1 MSANDGPIA
10 RHEALLASGEVNADP
25 AQRIAVEKLQALHE
39 RLDGYRPASTKSGW
53 VELFGFGKRAPV
65 EAPRGLYI
73 HGAVGRGKS
82 MLMDLFFDGVAVERK
97 RRVHFHEF
105 MQEAHELIHE
115 WRQSNKVSKTAEP
128 IRPTA
133 ARLADKNW
141 LLCFDEFEVR
151 DIADAMIVSRL
162 FHAMFELGV
171 VVVATSN
178 RHPDEL
184 YKDGLQRDL
193 FLPFIAILQKR
204 LEVLHLADG
213 RDYRLDRLKGMSV
226 YHMPNGSESDR
237 ALDLA
242 FEDLTD
248 GRPGKPERIEFRGR
262 EIVVPKAEGSV
273 ARFGFSDLCE
283 APLGPGDFLAIAR
296 RYRSIIIANVP
307 IMNSERHDSAR
318 RFMTMIDTFYDNHIH
333 LMLSADA
340 PPQSLYAGDD
350 WGFEFDRT
358 ISRLMEIQSADYI
371 EAARANTA
379 EAA

>member
-1 MSANDGPIA
+1 MSAKDGPLI
-10 RHEALLASGEVNADP
+10 RYEALLASGEVNPDP
-25 AQRIAVEKLQALHE
+25 AQRHAVEMLQEMHAH
-39 RLDGYRPASTKSGW
+39 LDGYRPASTKTGW
-53 VELFGFGKRAPV
+53 AERFGFSKRSAV

-82 MLMDLFFDGVAVERK
+82 MLMDLFFDCVAVERK

-115 WRQSNKVSKTAEP
+115 WRQSNKVSKMAEP

-133 ARLADKNW
+133 AKLADRNW

-178 RHPDEL
+178 RHPNDL

-204 LEVLHLADG
+204 LEVLNLADG

-226 YHMPNGSESDR
+226 YHTPTGVEADR
-237 ALDLA
+237 ALDEA

-248 GRPGKPERIEFRGR
+248 GRPGKPERLAFRGR
-262 EIVVPKAEGSV
+262 EILVPRAEGAV
-273 ARFGFSDLCE
+273 ARFGFADLCE
-283 APLGPGDFLAIAR
+283 SPLGPGDFLEIAK
-296 RYRSIIIANVP
+296 RYRSILISDVP
-307 IMNSERHDSAR
+307 VMNSERRDSAR

-340 PPQSLYAGDD
+340 PPQGLYSGDD

-371 EAARANTA
+371 ESARSEVT

>member
-1 MSANDGPIA
+1 MTTRDGPLD
-10 RHEALLASGEVNADP
+10 RYETLLASEEVNEDP
-25 AQRIAVEKLQALHE
+25 AQRHAIEKLQAMHE
-39 RLDGYRPASTKSGW
+39 RLDGYRPASLNAGW
-53 VELFGFGKRAPV
+53 AGRFGFGGRPPA
-65 EAPRGLYI
+65 EAPLGLYI

-82 MLMDLFFDGVAVERK
+82 MLMDLFFDCVAVERK

-115 WRQSNKVSKTAEP
+115 WRQSNKVSKTTEP

-178 RHPDEL
+178 RHPNDL

-213 RDYRLDRLKGMSV
+213 RDYRLDKLKGMSV
-226 YHMPNGSESDR
+226 YHTPNGTEADR
-237 ALDLA
+237 ALDVA
-242 FEDLTD
+242 FENLTD
-248 GRPGKPERIEFRGR
+248 GRRGKPERLAFRGR
-262 EIVVPKAEGSV
+262 EILVPKADGAV
-273 ARFGFSDLCE
+273 ARFGFADLCE
-283 APLGPGDFLAIAR
+283 SPLGPGDFLEIAR
-296 RYRSIIIANVP
+296 RYRSIIISNVP
-307 IMNSERHDSAR
+307 IMSSEKRDSAR

-333 LMLSADA
+333 LMLSAAA
-340 PPQSLYAGDD
+340 PPQGLYSGED

-358 ISRLMEIQSADYI
+358 VSRLMEIQSADYI
-371 EAARANTA
+371 ETARSSAAV
-379 EAA
+379 AA

>member
-1 MSANDGPIA
+1 MTSKNGPIA
-10 RHEALLASGEVNADP
+10 RYEALLTSGEVNPDL
-25 AQRIAVEKLQALHE
+25 AQRGAAEKLQALHE
-39 RLDGYRPASTKSGW
+39 RLDGYGPAFLKSGW
-53 VELFGFGKRAPV
+53 AGRFGLGKRTPV

-82 MLMDLFFDGVAVERK
+82 MLMDLFFDGVRVERK

-115 WRQSNKVSKTAEP
+115 WRQSNEVSKTTEP

-133 ARLADKNW
+133 VRLADKNW

-178 RHPDEL
+178 RHPNDL
-184 YKDGLQRDL
+184 YKNGLQRDL
-193 FLPFIAILQKR
+193 FQPFITILQKR

-226 YHMPNGSESDR
+226 YHTPNGPEADR
-237 ALDLA
+237 ALELA

-248 GRPGKPERIEFRGR
+248 GRPGKPERLAFRGR
-262 EIVVPKAEGSV
+262 EIVVPKADGAV

-283 APLGPGDFLAIAR
+283 SPLGPGDFLEIAR
-296 RYRSIIIANVP
+296 RYRSIIISGVP
-307 IMNSERHDSAR
+307 VMSSERRDWAR
-318 RFMTMIDTFYDNHIH
+318 RFVTMIDTFYDNHIH

-340 PPQSLYAGDD
+340 PPQGLYSGDD

-371 EAARANTA
+371 EAARVGAA

>member
-1 MSANDGPIA
+1 MVGDGP
-10 RHEALLASGEVNADP
+10 RQRYQALIESGEVNADP
-25 AQRIAVEKLQALHE
+25 AQAEAVDRLQAMHE
-39 RLDGYRPASTKSGW
+39 KLDGYQLAGLKTSWTQR
-53 VELFGFGKRAPV
+53 LGFGKPATI

-82 MLMDLFFDGVAVERK
+82 MLMDLFFDGVAVEKK

-105 MQEAHELIHE
+105 MQEAHDLIHQ
-115 WRQSNKVSKTAEP
+115 WRQSNKVSKTTEP

-133 ARLADKNW
+133 KLLADRNW

-178 RHPDEL
+178 RHPNDL

-213 RDYRLDRLKGMSV
+213 LDYRLDRLKGMSV
-226 YHMPNGSESDR
+226 YHMPSGPEADA

-248 GRPGKPERIEFRGR
+248 GRPGKSERVELRGR
-262 EIVVPKAEGSV
+262 EIVVPKAEGVV
-273 ARFGFSDLCE
+273 ARFGFRDLCE
-283 APLGPGDFLAIAR
+283 SPLGPGDYLAIAK
-296 RYRSIIIANVP
+296 RYRSVIVSNVP
-307 IMNSERHDSAR
+307 VMNGERRDAAR
-318 RFMTMIDTFYDNHIH
+318 RFMTMIDTFYDNHVH
-333 LMLSADA
+333 MVFSADA
-340 PPQSLYAGDD
+340 PPQGLYSGHD

-358 ISRLMEIQSADYI
+358 ISRLMEMQSADYI
-371 EAARANTA
+371 EAARSHAS
-379 EAA
+379 EAV

>member
-1 MSANDGPIA
+1 MSSNDGPIL
-10 RHEALLASGEVNADP
+10 RYEALLASGEVNTDP
-25 AQRIAVEKLQALHE
+25 AQRVAVEKLQALHE
-39 RLDGYRPASTKSGW
+39 RLEGYRPASSKLGW
-53 VELFGFGKRAPV
+53 VERFGFGKRAAV
-65 EAPRGLYI
+65 EAPHGLYI
-73 HGAVGRGKS
+73 YGAVGRGKS

-97 RRVHFHEF
+97 RRIHFHEF

-115 WRQSNKVSKTAEP
+115 WRQSNKVSKNAEP

-133 ARLADKNW
+133 MRLADKNW

-184 YKDGLQRDL
+184 YKNGLQRDL

-204 LEVLHLADG
+204 LGVLHLADG

-226 YHMPNGSESDR
+226 YHTPNGPVSDW
-237 ALDLA
+237 ALNLA

-248 GRPGKPERIEFRGR
+248 GRPGKLERIEFRGR

-273 ARFGFSDLCE
+273 AQFKFSNLCE
-283 APLGPGDFLAIAR
+283 SPLGPGDFLAIAR
-296 RYRSIIIANVP
+296 RYRSIIITDVP

-318 RFMTMIDTFYDNHIH
+318 RFMTMIDTFYDNRIH

>member
-1 MSANDGPIA
+1 MTTQDGPLD
-10 RHEALLASGEVNADP
+10 RYETLLASGEVNEDP
-25 AQRIAVEKLQALHE
+25 AQRQAMEKLQALHE
-39 RLDGYRPASTKSGW
+39 RLEGYRPASLNSGW
-53 VELFGFGKRAPV
+53 AGRFGFGRRTPV
-65 EAPRGLYI
+65 EAPLGLYI

-82 MLMDLFFDGVAVERK
+82 MLMDLFFECVAVERK

-178 RHPDEL
+178 RHPNEL
-184 YKDGLQRDL
+184 YKHGLQRDL

-213 RDYRLDRLKGMSV
+213 RDYRLDRMKGMSV
-226 YHMPNGSESDR
+226 YHMPTGAEADR
-237 ALDLA
+237 ALDAA
-242 FEDLTD
+242 FQDLTD
-248 GRPGKPERIEFRGR
+248 GRPGKPERLAFRGR
-262 EIVVPKAEGSV
+262 EIVVPKADGAV
-273 ARFGFSDLCE
+273 ARFGFADLCE
-283 APLGPGDFLAIAR
+283 SPLGPGDFLEIAR
-296 RYRSIIIANVP
+296 RYRSIIISDVP
-307 IMNSERHDSAR
+307 VLSSERRDSAR
-318 RFMTMIDTFYDNHIH
+318 RFITMIDTFYDNHIH

-340 PPQSLYAGDD
+340 PPQSLYSGDD

-358 ISRLMEIQSADYI
+358 VSRLMEIQSADYI
-371 EAARANTA
+371 EAARSH
-379 EAA
+379 AAVAA

>member
-1 MSANDGPIA
+1 MTDSDGPIA
-10 RHEALLASGEVNADP
+10 RYEALLASGDVNPDP
-25 AQRIAVEKLQALHE
+25 AQRDAIEKLQVMHDQ
-39 RLDGYRPASTKSGW
+39 LDGYQPASLKSGW
-53 VELFGFGKRAPV
+53 AGRFGFGKRAPL
-65 EAPRGLYI
+65 EAPLGLYI

-82 MLMDLFFDGVAVERK
+82 MLMDLFFDGARVERK

-178 RHPDEL
+178 RHPNDL

-204 LEVLHLADG
+204 LRVLHLAEG

-226 YHMPNGSESDR
+226 YHMPGGPEANRS
-237 ALDLA
+237 LDLA

-248 GRPGKPERIEFRGR
+248 GRPGKPERLEFRGR
-262 EIVVPKAEGSV
+262 EILVPKADGAV

-283 APLGPGDFLAIAR
+283 APLGPGDFLEIAR
-296 RYRSIIIANVP
+296 RYRSILISDVP
-307 IMNSERHDSAR
+307 VMNSERRDAAR
-318 RFMTMIDTFYDNHIH
+318 RFITMIDTFYDNHVH
-333 LMLSADA
+333 LVLSADA
-340 PPQSLYAGDD
+340 PPQRLYAGDD

-371 EAARANTA
+371 EAARTS
-379 EAA
+379 AAMAA

>member
-1 MSANDGPIA
+1 MSAADGPMH
-10 RHEALLASGEVNADP
+10 RYEALIASGEVNADP
-25 AQRIAVEKLQALHE
+25 AQRHAIEKLQTMHE
-39 RLDGYRPASTKSGW
+39 QLAGYRPASAKTGW
-53 VELFGFGKRAPV
+53 AGRLGFGKRAPR
-65 EAPRGLYI
+65 EAPQGLYI
-73 HGAVGRGKS
+73 HGSVGRGKS
-82 MLMDLFFDGVAVERK
+82 MLMDLFFECVDVERK

-105 MQEAHELIHE
+105 MQEAHQLIHE
-115 WRQSNKVSKTAEP
+115 WRQTNKVSKTAEP

-133 ARLADKNW
+133 AKLADKNW

-178 RHPDEL
+178 RHPNDL

-204 LEVLHLADG
+204 LEVMHLSDG

-226 YHMPNGSESDR
+226 YHMPTGPEADR
-237 ALDLA
+237 ELDLA

-248 GRPGKPERIEFRGR
+248 GRPGKPERLAFRGR
-262 EIVVPKAEGSV
+262 EISVPKADGAV
-273 ARFGFSDLCE
+273 AWFGFKDLCE
-283 APLGPGDFLAIAR
+283 SPLGPGDFLEIAKR
-296 RYRSIIIANVP
+296 FRSIIISGVP
-307 IMNSERHDSAR
+307 VMDSAKRDSAR

-340 PPQSLYAGDD
+340 PPEGLYSGDD

-371 EAARANTA
+371 EAARSDPAK
-379 EAA
+379 AA

>member
-1 MSANDGPIA
+1 MISTDGPIA
-10 RHEALLASGEVNADP
+10 RYEALLVSGDVNPDP
-25 AQRIAVEKLQALHE
+25 AQRAAMEKLQAMHE
-39 RLDGYRPASTKSGW
+39 RLDGYRPASLNSGW
-53 VELFGFGKRAPV
+53 AGRFSFGRRSPA

-178 RHPDEL
+178 RHPDDL

-204 LEVLHLADG
+204 LEVLHLEDG
-213 RDYRLDRLKGMSV
+213 RDYRLDRLKGMTV
-226 YHMPNGSESDR
+226 YHMPTGPEADR

-242 FEDLTD
+242 FQDLTD
-248 GRPGKPERIEFRGR
+248 GRVGKQERLEFRGR
-262 EIVVPKAEGSV
+262 EIVVPKADGAV

-283 APLGPGDFLAIAR
+283 TPLGPGDFLEIAR
-296 RYRSIIIANVP
+296 RFRSIIISGVP
-307 IMNSERHDSAR
+307 VMSGERRDAAR
-318 RFMTMIDTFYDNHIH
+318 RFVTMIDTFYDNHIH

-340 PPQSLYAGDD
+340 PPQGLYDGDD

-371 EAARANTA
+371 EAARSGSAK
-379 EAA
+379 AA

>member
-1 MSANDGPIA
+1 MKSKDGP
-10 RHEALLASGEVNADP
+10 RRRYQALIASGAVSPDP
-25 AQRIAVEKLQALHE
+25 AQEIAIAKLQAMHD
-39 RLDGYRPASTKSGW
+39 RLDGYRPASKKVGW
-53 VELFGFGKRAPV
+53 TARLGLARRSPV
-65 EAPRGLYI
+65 EPPRGLYI

-82 MLMDLFFDGVAVERK
+82 MLMDLFFEGATVERK

-133 ARLADKNW
+133 ARLAEKGW

-178 RHPDEL
+178 RHPDDL

-193 FLPFIAILQKR
+193 FKPFIVILQKR

-213 RDYRLDRLKGMSV
+213 LDYRLDRLKSMEA
-226 YHMPNGSESDR
+226 YHVPTGPEADV
-237 ALDLA
+237 ALA
-242 FEDLTD
+242 RIFEDLTD
-248 GRPGKPERIEFRGR
+248 GLPGKPDWIEFRGR
-262 EIVVPKAEGSV
+262 KIMVPRASGAI

-283 APLGPGDFLAIAR
+283 SPLGAGDFLAIAKR
-296 RYRSIIIANVP
+296 FRSVIISDVP
-307 IMNSERHDSAR
+307 IMSNADRDAAR
-318 RFMTMIDTFYDNHIH
+318 RFIMLVDTFYDSHIH
-333 LMLSADA
+333 VIVSADA
-340 PPQSLYAGDD
+340 PPRALYSGDD

-358 ISRLMEIQSADYI
+358 ISRLMEMQSMDYI
-371 EAARANTA
+371 ETARLDAAN
-379 EAA
+379 AA

>member
-1 MSANDGPIA
+1 MNSTDGPIA
-10 RHEALLASGEVNADP
+10 RYEALLSSGEVNADP
-25 AQRIAVEKLQALHE
+25 AQRAAVEKLQEMHE
-39 RLDGYRPASTKSGW
+39 RLDGYRPASLKTGW
-53 VELFGFGKRAPV
+53 AERFGFGRRSPAD
-65 EAPRGLYI
+65 APRGLYI

-82 MLMDLFFDGVAVERK
+82 MLMDLFFDCVAVERK

-133 ARLADKNW
+133 AKLADKGW

-178 RHPDEL
+178 RHPDDL
-184 YKDGLQRDL
+184 YKHGLQRDL
-193 FLPFIAILQKR
+193 FLPFIVILQKR

-226 YHMPNGSESDR
+226 YHMPSGSEADK

-248 GRPGKPERIEFRGR
+248 GRTGKQERLEFRGR
-262 EIVVPKAEGSV
+262 EIVVPKADGAV
-273 ARFGFSDLCE
+273 AHFGFSDLCE
-283 APLGPGDFLAIAR
+283 TPLGPGDYLAIAGR
-296 RYRSIIIANVP
+296 FRSIIISGVP
-307 IMNSERHDSAR
+307 IMNSERRDSAR
-318 RFMTMIDTFYDNHIH
+318 RFITMIDTFYDNHIH

-340 PPQSLYAGDD
+340 PPQGLYSGDD

-358 ISRLMEIQSADYI
+358 VSRLMEVQSAEYI
-371 EAARANTA
+371 EAARSRGS
-379 EAA
+379 EAG

>member
-1 MSANDGPIA
+1 MASTDGPRSRYQALIA
-10 RHEALLASGEVNADP
+10 AGEVSPDP
-25 AQRIAVEKLQALHE
+25 AQEIAVAKLQAMHDYLA
-39 RLDGYRPASTKSGW
+39 GYKPASAKVGW
-53 VELFGFGKRAPV
+53 TARFGFTKRPPAEP
-65 EAPRGLYI
+65 PRGLYI

-82 MLMDLFFDGVAVERK
+82 MLMDLFFEGVAVERK

-133 ARLADKNW
+133 VRLAEKGW

-193 FLPFIAILQKR
+193 FLPFIVILKKR
-204 LEVLHLADG
+204 LDVFRLSDG
-213 RDYRLDRLKGMSV
+213 TDYRLDRLKGMEAYLV
-226 YHMPNGSESDR
+226 PPGPQADVV
-237 ALDLA
+237 LA
-242 FEDLTD
+242 RIFEDLTD
-248 GRPGKPERIEFRGR
+248 GRPGKAERIEFRGR
-262 EIVVPKAEGSV
+262 KIKVPRASGAI
-273 ARFGFSDLCE
+273 ARFGFADLCE
-283 APLGPGDFLAIAR
+283 SPLGPGDFLAIAK
-296 RYRSIIIANVP
+296 RYRSVIISDVPVMSNAN
-307 IMNSERHDSAR
+307 RDAAR
-318 RFMTMIDTFYDNHIH
+318 RFMTAIDAFYDNHIH
-333 LMLSADA
+333 VIFSAAAA
-340 PPQSLYAGDD
+340 PEALYSGDD

-358 ISRLMEIQSADYI
+358 VSRLMEMQSADYI
-371 EAARANTA
+371 ETARSDSANAA
-379 EAA
+379 

>member
-1 MSANDGPIA
+1 MSSADGPL
-10 RHEALLASGEVNADP
+10 RRYEALLASGEVNADP
-25 AQRIAVEKLQALHE
+25 AQRLAVEKLQAMHE
-39 RLDGYRPASTKSGW
+39 QLRGYRLASAKSGW
-53 VELFGFGKRAPV
+53 AGRLGFGKRTPESAPK
-65 EAPRGLYI
+65 GLYI

-82 MLMDLFFDGVAVERK
+82 MLMDLFFDCVEVERK

-105 MQEAHELIHE
+105 MQEAHELIHQ

-133 ARLADKNW
+133 AKLADRNW

-178 RHPDEL
+178 RHPNDL

-226 YHMPNGSESDR
+226 YHMPSGPEADR
-237 ALDLA
+237 ELDLA

-248 GRPGKPERIEFRGR
+248 GQPGKPERLAFRGR
-262 EIVVPKAEGSV
+262 EIVVPKANGAV
-273 ARFGFSDLCE
+273 ARFGFKDLCE
-283 APLGPGDFLAIAR
+283 SPLGPGDFLEIAK
-296 RYRSIIIANVP
+296 RYRSIIISDVP
-307 IMNSERHDSAR
+307 VMSSEKRDAAR

-340 PPQSLYAGDD
+340 PPEGLYAGED

-371 EAARANTA
+371 EAARSETA